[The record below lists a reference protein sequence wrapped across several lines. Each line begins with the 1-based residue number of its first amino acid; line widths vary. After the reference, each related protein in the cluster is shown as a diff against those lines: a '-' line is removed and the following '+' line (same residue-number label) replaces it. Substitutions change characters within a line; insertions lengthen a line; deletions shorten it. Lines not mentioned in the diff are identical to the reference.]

1 MWCFNFEGSLKLL
14 WFRARDV
21 DEKQISEI
29 SYSNALTLMLNFVSY
44 VSFHSC
50 FFCHQV
56 VHRPYLEQLGCAI
69 GIDVLHCGI
78 RSVIVHIFSPYFSW
92 VIEQTRVIA
101 VIWDING
108 TRLPVISRSRAV
120 FISGFNCDSII
131 AAFGQFL
138 VKFNGKISHILC
150 LLFDLDSPNLLFKKW
165 EATLY
170 LSAREKNA
178 FKDQWK
184 INHKLIKILDCF
196 CFLLSRSFF
205 YLLFLF
211 LLNFLASSLKA
222 PAFLSVI

>member
-1 MWCFNFEGSLKLL
+1 MLMGNKFLKFLIQMPWHWC
-14 WFRARDV
+14 
-21 DEKQISEI
+21 
-29 SYSNALTLMLNFVSY
+29 LTLYLMYRFIRV
-44 VSFHSC
+44 
-50 FFCHQV
+50 FCHQV

-108 TRLPVISRSRAV
+108 TRLPDISRSRAV
-120 FISGFNCDSII
+120 FLSGFNCDAII

-138 VKFNGKISHILC
+138 VKFNDKISQILC